1 MAADGGTGDGAT
13 QQMWARGRYEAVG
26 ERIAGVAAELVA
38 TVDDLRPLQGRDVI
52 DLACG
57 TGSVALAAARVG
69 ARVTG
74 VDITADL
81 LGLAAAKADVAQSE
95 SITWVRAD
103 ASATGLPDD
112 SADVIL
118 SSMGII
124 FVEPAAQVAEIARLL
139 RADGTLGFT
148 SWVRATHN
156 PFYDPIVSVLGRPRP
171 AGADHSPDDWG
182 VPDTIHAR
190 LAGDFDTVEI
200 DHRVHTWRFGTL
212 ETALHFISEESPMHV
227 DVLHRVSEMQH
238 DRLMSAFEV
247 ALAPHTDADGV
258 IAFDSPYVVV
268 TARRR

>member
-1 MAADGGTGDGAT
+1 MT

-38 TVDDLRPLQGRDVI
+38 TVDDIRPLRGREVV

-57 TGSVALAAARVG
+57 TGSVALAAARAG

-81 LGLAAAKADVAQSE
+81 LGLAAAKADAAQSE
-95 SITWVRAD
+95 PITWVRAD
-103 ASATGLPDD
+103 ASATGLPAD
-112 SADVIL
+112 SADVVL

-124 FVEPAAQVAEIARLL
+124 FVEPRAQVAEIARIL

-156 PFYDPIVSVLGRPRP
+156 PFYDPIVSVLGPPRP
-171 AGADHSPDDWG
+171 ATDDATSHSPDDWG

-190 LAGDFDTVEI
+190 LAGGFDTVEI
-200 DHRVHTWRFGTL
+200 DHRVHTWRFGNL
-212 ETALHFISEESPMHV
+212 ETAMHFISEESPMHV

-247 ALAPHTDADGV
+247 ALAPHTDAAGT

>member
-1 MAADGGTGDGAT
+1 
-13 QQMWARGRYEAVG
+13 MWARGRYEAVG
-26 ERIAGVAAELVA
+26 ERIVGVATELVA
-38 TVDDLRPLQGRDVI
+38 TVDDLRPLRGRDVV

-57 TGSVALAAARVG
+57 TGSVALAAARAG
-69 ARVTG
+69 AHVTG
-74 VDITADL
+74 VDITSEL
-81 LGLAAAKADVAQSE
+81 LGVAAAKADAAQSDPV
-95 SITWVRAD
+95 TWVRAD

-112 SADVIL
+112 SADVVL

-148 SWVRATHN
+148 AWVRATHN
-156 PFYDPIVSVLGRPRP
+156 PFYDPIVSVLGRPRSTD
-171 AGADHSPDDWG
+171 ADGGHAAADHSPDDWG
-182 VPDTIHAR
+182 VPDTVHAR
-190 LAGDFDTVEI
+190 LAGDFDTVVI
-200 DHRVHTWRFGTL
+200 DHRVHTWRFGSL

>member
-1 MAADGGTGDGAT
+1 MAADGVT

-38 TVDDLRPLQGRDVI
+38 TVDDLRPLQGREVV

-57 TGSVALAAARVG
+57 TGSVALAAARAG

-81 LGLAAAKADVAQSE
+81 LGLAAAKADAAQSE
-95 SITWVRAD
+95 PITWVRAD

-112 SADVIL
+112 SADVVL

-124 FVEPAAQVAEIARLL
+124 FVEPRAQVAEIARLL
-139 RADGTLGFT
+139 RSDGTLGFT

-156 PFYDPIVSVLGRPRP
+156 PFYDPIVSVLGPPRP
-171 AGADHSPDDWG
+171 ADAPAGGDHSPDDWG
-182 VPDTIHAR
+182 VPDTIRAR

-200 DHRVHTWRFGTL
+200 DHRVHTWRFGSL
-212 ETALHFISEESPMHV
+212 ETAMHFISEESPMHV
-227 DVLHRVSEMQH
+227 DVLHRVSEIQH
-238 DRLMSAFEV
+238 DRLLSAFEV
-247 ALAPHTDADGV
+247 ALAPHTDTDGV